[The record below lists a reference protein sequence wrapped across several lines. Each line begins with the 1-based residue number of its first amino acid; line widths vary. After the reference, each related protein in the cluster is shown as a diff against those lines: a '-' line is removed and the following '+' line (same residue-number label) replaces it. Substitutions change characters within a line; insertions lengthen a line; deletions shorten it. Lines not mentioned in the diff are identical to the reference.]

1 MRLLLILSF
10 FFISP
15 TIIFS
20 QCPHWVGEDHSRG
33 VALAPIVEEY
43 LMFKMAVDNSDKD
56 VIVYK
61 DKAGYSTLKVSVAQK
76 TELRGSDLVTVQGN
90 TISIYIE
97 GPADRIDKLVKE
109 YFTPLIQPCKPQTS
123 PTSLVWDTYRLSY
136 LDKDMLNGIP
146 MKYIVI
152 EKAP

>member
-10 FFISP
+10 FVISP
-15 TIIFS
+15 ILTFS

-43 LMFKMAVDNSDKD
+43 LLFKMTVDNSDKD

-61 DKAGYSTLKVSVAQK
+61 DKGGFSTLKITVAQK
-76 TELRGSDLVTVQGN
+76 TELRGTDLVTVQGN

-109 YFTPLIQPCKPQTS
+109 YFVPLIQPCKPLISATS
-123 PTSLVWDTYRLSY
+123 YIWDTYRLSY
-136 LDKDMLNGIP
+136 LDKGMYNGIP

-152 EKAP
+152 EKP